1 MRLEHEL
8 WTWANRP
15 GNESART
22 GSAPYRAQCAAVAE
36 ALAEWAA
43 EGLIDL
49 PGPPER
55 VATVVVATLVGL
67 EMAARLDRGAVDEA
81 TAVATLRRRRRLRP
95 PPVPAGDAPVRHARG
110 GADGPGR
117 DRPAR
122 GHLGGVPHEAFALLR
137 REAVFWHPEPAVRV
151 LGVTRHADVVA
162 VSRDRPRS
170 PELGATFIDTQT
182 DEALAQLRLTIL
194 NMDPPA
200 TTATG
205 ACQPGHRMI
214 NRLVATIERRA
225 ARIVDEVVDRG
236 ECEFVEDVAAK
247 LPLEMI
253 CEMIGLPEAD
263 WPRMFELSNTLVGF
277 DDPDLRATPEEGEA
291 AAAEIY
297 AYCDAVA
304 ADRRANPRD
313 DLMTALVQAEV
324 DGERLTDLELNLFF
338 VTLVVAGNE
347 TTRNLISHGMLAL
360 IEHPDQLRRL
370 REDPGLWPTAVEE
383 MLRWGTSIHNFRRT
397 ATRDTE
403 LRGQRIAAG
412 DKVVMYY
419 MSANRDEEV
428 FEDPFRFDVGRT
440 PNDHVAFG
448 GGGVHYCLGAS
459 LARAEI
465 RAIVRQLVRAGLDD
479 VQLAGEVR
487 RLRSDFVN
495 GIKSMPVT
503 FRAR

>member
-1 MRLEHEL
+1 M
-8 WTWANRP
+8 
-15 GNESART
+15 
-22 GSAPYRAQCAAVAE
+22 
-36 ALAEWAA
+36 
-43 EGLIDL
+43 ID
-49 PGPPER
+49 
-55 VATVVVATLVGL
+55 
-67 EMAARLDRGAVDEA
+67 
-81 TAVATLRRRRRLRP
+81 
-95 PPVPAGDAPVRHARG
+95 
-110 GADGPGR
+110 
-117 DRPAR
+117 
-122 GHLGGVPHEAFALLR
+122 
-137 REAVFWHPEPAVRV
+137 
-151 LGVTRHADVVA
+151 
-162 VSRDRPRS
+162 
-170 PELGATFIDTQT
+170 
-182 DEALAQLRLTIL
+182 
-194 NMDPPA
+194 
-200 TTATG
+200 
-205 ACQPGHRMI
+205 
-214 NRLVATIERRA
+214 RLVATIERRA

-347 TTRNLISHGMLAL
+347 TTRNLISHAMLAL

-465 RAIVRQLVRAGLDD
+465 RAIMRQLVERLDD